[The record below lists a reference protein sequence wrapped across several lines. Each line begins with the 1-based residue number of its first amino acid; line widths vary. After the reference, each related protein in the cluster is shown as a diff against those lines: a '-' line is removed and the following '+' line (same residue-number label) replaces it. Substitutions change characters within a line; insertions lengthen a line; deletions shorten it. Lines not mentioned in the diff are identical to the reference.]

1 MFATSIG
8 LMALALY
15 EYERTAD
22 KKQEDYR
29 RKTRMIRRIR
39 RAGLEDEK
47 LDNYPMRS
55 SRKIRLRKR
64 RSSMTKRERRSK
76 MIRR

>member
-1 MFATSIG
+1 
-8 LMALALY
+8 
-15 EYERTAD
+15 
-22 KKQEDYR
+22 
-29 RKTRMIRRIR
+29 MIRRIR

-64 RSSMTKRERRSK
+64 RSRMTKRWGAR
-76 MIRR
+76 